1 MDLNRSYR
9 PLTTP
14 KPKGIAG
21 PASNLTVILS
31 GVHGETAAQLSKRL
45 TAKGV
50 LGERI
55 LFCDYF

>member
-1 MDLNRSYR
+1 
-9 PLTTP
+9 
-14 KPKGIAG
+14 
-21 PASNLTVILS
+21 LTVILS